1 MPDLTIGQL
10 AERTGT
16 ANSAL
21 RYWEDLGLI
30 SSVRTAGNQRRYE
43 RATIRRVSFI
53 RAAQRVGLSLDE
65 IAGALSTLP
74 EGRTPT
80 ATDWARLSR
89 AWRGRLDEQIRRI
102 EKLRDQ
108 LDSCIGCGCLSL
120 RTCALNNPSDVLAG
134 RGPRGVL
141 LEPVPPAPA
150 ATTRWSSRLARS
162 CSRAGQSVLAP
173 SEGTALSGT

>member
-1 MPDLTIGQL
+1 MSVLTIGQV
-10 AERTGT
+10 AERTGAAT
-16 ANSAL
+16 SAL

-30 SSVRTAGNQRRYE
+30 SSVRTTGNQRRYE

-65 IAGALSTLP
+65 ISAALATLP
-74 EGRTPT
+74 NGRTPT

-89 AWRGRLDEQIRRI
+89 TWRPRLDEQIRRI

-120 RTCALNNPSDVLAG
+120 RTCALYNPSDVLAE
-134 RGPRGVL
+134 RGPGPVL
-141 LEPVPPAPA
+141 LEP
-150 ATTRWSSRLARS
+150 
-162 CSRAGQSVLAP
+162 
-173 SEGTALSGT
+173 

>member
-1 MPDLTIGQL
+1 MAGLTIGQV
-10 AERTGT
+10 AERTGAAT
-16 ANSAL
+16 SAL

-30 SSVRTAGNQRRYE
+30 SSVRTTGNQRRYE

-65 IAGALSTLP
+65 IGAALATLP
-74 EGRTPT
+74 DGRTPT

-120 RTCALNNPSDVLAG
+120 RTCALNNPSDVLAEHG
-134 RGPRGVL
+134 RGAVL
-141 LEPVPPAPA
+141 LEP
-150 ATTRWSSRLARS
+150 
-162 CSRAGQSVLAP
+162 
-173 SEGTALSGT
+173 